1 MSEDKPTI
9 ESNAE
14 QLRSNAFKDPLVV
27 IATGFGIGWI
37 PFAPGTIASLVTAL
51 IFWFFV
57 PEPESNAKIHYAVV
71 FLLFI
76 GARLTLGL
84 VVRKYGA
91 KDESCIV
98 LDEFLGMAVA
108 LFLVPREWWLYVIAF
123 LIFRILDIV
132 KPWPISWIDRKSP
145 GAYGIILD
153 DVIAGAG
160 AAIITHL
167 IWITTH
173 G

>member
-1 MSEDKPTI
+1 MPENNPQSD
-9 ESNAE
+9 SNAG
-14 QLRSNAFKDPLVV
+14 QLKAHAFKDPLVI

-37 PFAPGTIASLVTAL
+37 PVAPGTIASLVLAI

-57 PEPESNAKIHYAVV
+57 PESPAHFQYATI

-76 GARLTLGL
+76 CTRLTLGF
-84 VVRKYGA
+84 VVRKYRV

-98 LDEFLGMAVA
+98 IDEFLGMAAA
-108 LFLVPREWWLYVIAF
+108 LFLVPKEWWLYLIAF
-123 LIFRILDIV
+123 LIFRIFDIV
-132 KPWPISWIDRKSP
+132 KPWPISWVDRRVP

-160 AAIITHL
+160 AATITHL
-167 IWITTH
+167 IWITS
-173 G
+173 

>member
-1 MSEDKPTI
+1 M
-9 ESNAE
+9 E
-14 QLRSNAFKDPLVV
+14 QLRAHAFKDPLVV

-37 PFAPGTIASLVTAL
+37 PVAPGTVASLVIAL
-51 IFWFFV
+51 IFWFFG
-57 PEPESNAKIHYAVV
+57 PESIVYQYAVI
-71 FLLFI
+71 FLLFLVT
-76 GARLTLGL
+76 RLTLGF

-108 LFLVPREWWLYVIAF
+108 LFWVFEKKVWWLYVIAF

-132 KPWPISWIDRKSP
+132 KPWPISWVEQRVP

-160 AAIITHL
+160 AAIVTHL
-167 IWITTH
+167 IWLTQY
-173 G
+173 

>member
-1 MSEDKPTI
+1 MPENTNPID
-9 ESNAE
+9 SNAE
-14 QLRSNAFKDPLVV
+14 QLRTNAFKDPLVV
-27 IATGFGIGWI
+27 LATGFGIGWI
-37 PFAPGTIASLVTAL
+37 PVAPGTVASLAMAL
-51 IFWFFV
+51 IIWFWRPDAPVYQFT
-57 PEPESNAKIHYAVV
+57 II

-76 GARLTLGL
+76 CARLTLGFI
-84 VVRKYGA
+84 VRKYGE
-91 KDESCIV
+91 KDEPCIV

-108 LFLVPREWWLYVIAF
+108 LFLVPQKWWLYVIAF
-123 LIFRILDIV
+123 LIFRIFDIV
-132 KPWPISWIDRKSP
+132 KPWPISWVEQRAP

>member
-1 MSEDKPTI
+1 MPESTPPID
-9 ESNAE
+9 SNAE
-14 QLRSNAFKDPLVV
+14 RLRTHAFKDPLVV

-37 PFAPGTIASLVTAL
+37 PFAPGTIASLVMAL

-57 PEPESNAKIHYAVV
+57 PVEPETRVIQFAVI

-76 GARLTLGL
+76 GTRLTLGF

-108 LFLVPREWWLYVIAF
+108 LFLVPQKWWLYVIAI
-123 LIFRILDIV
+123 LIFRIFDIV
-132 KPWPISWIDRKSP
+132 KPWPISWVEQRAP

-167 IWITTH
+167 MGITTH

>member
-1 MSEDKPTI
+1 MSEDKPTV

-37 PFAPGTIASLVTAL
+37 PFAPGTIASLVIAL
-51 IFWFFV
+51 IFFFT
-57 PEPESNAKIHYAVV
+57 PELDVEYQYAII

-76 GARLTLGL
+76 VARLTLGI

-98 LDEFLGMAVA
+98 LDEFLGMAIA
-108 LFLVPREWWLYVIAF
+108 LFMVQKEWWLYVIAF

-132 KPWPISWIDRKSP
+132 KPWPISWIERRVP

-167 IWITTH
+167 IWITQQ
-173 G
+173 

>member
-1 MSEDKPTI
+1 MPENTPPID
-9 ESNAE
+9 SNAE
-14 QLRSNAFKDPLVV
+14 QLRANAFKDPLVV

-37 PFAPGTIASLVTAL
+37 PFAPGTVASLVIAL
-51 IFWFFV
+51 TFFFLVPVV
-57 PEPESNAKIHYAVV
+57 PEANVIQCAVI

-76 GARLTLGL
+76 CTRLTLGF

-108 LFLVPREWWLYVIAF
+108 LLWVPKEWWLYVIAF
-123 LIFRILDIV
+123 LIFRIFDIV
-132 KPWPISWIDRKSP
+132 KPWPISWVEQRAP

-160 AAIITHL
+160 AAIITQL
-167 IWITTH
+167 IWITQ
-173 G
+173 

>member
-1 MSEDKPTI
+1 MSEDKPTV

-37 PFAPGTIASLVTAL
+37 PFAPGTIASLVMVP

-57 PEPESNAKIHYAVV
+57 PEELLFQYAVI
-71 FLLFI
+71 FLLFVS
-76 GARLTLGL
+76 ARLTLGS

-98 LDEFLGMAVA
+98 LDEFLGMAIA
-108 LFLVPREWWLYVIAF
+108 LFMVHKVWWLYVIAF

-132 KPWPISWIDRKSP
+132 KPWPISWIEQRVP

-167 IWITTH
+167 IWITM
-173 G
+173 

>member
-1 MSEDKPTI
+1 MPEDTSPI
-9 ESNAE
+9 DSNSE
-14 QLRSNAFKDPLVV
+14 QLRTHAFKDPLVV
-27 IATGFGIGWI
+27 MATGFGIGWI
-37 PFAPGTIASLVTAL
+37 PVAPGTIASLAMAL

-57 PEPESNAKIHYAVV
+57 PVAPVYQYAII

-76 GARLTLGL
+76 GTRLTLGF

-123 LIFRILDIV
+123 LIFRIFDIV
-132 KPWPISWIDRKSP
+132 KPWPISWVEQRVP

-167 IWITTH
+167 IWITK
-173 G
+173 

>member
-1 MSEDKPTI
+1 M
-9 ESNAE
+9 
-14 QLRSNAFKDPLVV
+14 VV
-27 IATGFGIGWI
+27 IATGFGIGWL
-37 PFAPGTIASLVTAL
+37 PFAPGTIASLVIAL
-51 IFWFFV
+51 IFYFT
-57 PEPESNAKIHYAVV
+57 PELDVTYQYAII

-76 GARLTLGL
+76 VARLTLGI

-108 LFLVPREWWLYVIAF
+108 LFLLPKEWWLYIIAF
-123 LIFRILDIV
+123 LIFRIFDIV
-132 KPWPISWIDRKSP
+132 KPWPISWVEQRIR

-160 AAIITHL
+160 AAIITNL
-167 IWITTH
+167 IWITQQ
-173 G
+173 

>member
-1 MSEDKPTI
+1 MSEDNSRI
-9 ESNAE
+9 ESNAG

-27 IATGFGIGWI
+27 IATGFGIGWL
-37 PFAPGTIASLVTAL
+37 PFAPGTIASLVIAL
-51 IFWFFV
+51 IFYFT
-57 PEPESNAKIHYAVV
+57 PELDVTYQYAII

-76 GARLTLGL
+76 VARLTLGI

-108 LFLVPREWWLYVIAF
+108 LFLLPKEWWLYIIAF
-123 LIFRILDIV
+123 LIFRIFDIV
-132 KPWPISWIDRKSP
+132 KPWPISWVEQRIR

-160 AAIITHL
+160 AAIITNL
-167 IWITTH
+167 IWITQQ
-173 G
+173 